1 MPHTARS
8 SSSAEVQLLEV
19 DEEHAG
25 QRLDNFLIKKIKG
38 VPKSRLYRLL
48 RKGEIRINKGRRRA
62 NYRLN
67 TGDVVRI
74 PPIRSSASTPKIV
87 KPADLKWLLDCVIY
101 EDDVLMAINKPSGLA
116 VHGGSGISLGLIE
129 SLRQL
134 YPKARFLELVHRL
147 DRDTSGCILVA
158 KKRAVLVALQAQ
170 LQQGQIDK
178 RYQALVKGEWG
189 KARTLKAPLERIARP
204 NGERWVQ
211 VSESGK
217 QARSRVLTVKQYPL
231 AALVEIQLLTGR
243 THQARVHTAHE
254 GHPIA
259 GDEKYGDREFNA
271 VMKKVGLQRLFL
283 HARSISFEHP
293 REHCEMKIEAPLSS
307 DLEQALEKLKHAQ

>member
-1 MPHTARS
+1 MPPTARS
-8 SSSAEVQLLEV
+8 SSPAEVQVLEV

-38 VPKSRLYRLL
+38 VPKSRLYRLV
-48 RKGEIRINKGRRRA
+48 RKGEIRINKGRRRV
-62 NYRLN
+62 NYRLH
-67 TGDVVRI
+67 TGDKVRI
-74 PPIRSSASTPKIV
+74 PPIRSSVRTPKRV
-87 KPADLKWLLDCVIY
+87 KPADLQWLLACVIY
-101 EDDVLMAINKPSGLA
+101 QDDGLIAINKPSGLA

-129 SLRQL
+129 GLRQL
-134 YPKARFLELVHRL
+134 YPKTRFLELVHRL

-158 KKRAVLVALQAQ
+158 KKRAMLVALQAQ

-178 RYQALVKGEWG
+178 RYLALVRGEWG
-189 KARTLKAPLERIARP
+189 KARTIKAPLERISRP

-217 QARSRVLTVKQYPL
+217 AARSRILSLKQYPL
-231 AALVEIQLLTGR
+231 ATRVEIQLLTGR

-259 GDEKYGDREFNA
+259 GDPKYGDREFNA
-271 VMKKVGLQRLFL
+271 EMKKLGLQRLFL
-283 HARSISFEHP
+283 HARSLSFRHPQEH
-293 REHCEMKIEAPLSS
+293 RQMKIEAPLSS
-307 DLEQALEKLKHAQ
+307 DLEQVLEKLEHAQ